1 VKDRRVYFFLVAAV
15 VVLLVQ
21 PLVPQ
26 YRWLTLAV
34 TVVYLLFALG
44 FGLASISA
52 DRHARRNGA
61 SLSR

>member
-1 VKDRRVYFFLVAAV
+1 VKDRRVYFFLVAAL

-26 YRWLTLAV
+26 YRWLTLTV

-44 FGLASISA
+44 FGLASIAA
-52 DRHARRNGA
+52 DNHAKRNGH
-61 SLSR
+61 L